1 MHMTN
6 ASEKTREDAIAE
18 EAAGWVAR
26 LGSRDATE
34 ADRRRFEF
42 WKTRDP
48 AHAAAFEEMSA
59 LWGDLAAVPKTVA
72 PRRRRVVGGGIAAL
86 LLMGCLG
93 TIASETGLIA
103 RYRSDFY
110 TPVGTVRRI
119 DLDDGSVVTL
129 NTDSAIQVRYAQTE
143 RRIVLL
149 RGEAFFDVAPNPTR
163 PFVVSGD
170 ETQAIALGTHY
181 AVRVGGRD
189 EVMVEEG
196 HVAVTSGPQRAVLD
210 AGGTA
215 HLGADGHLATGSGDV
230 ANLTSWRSGKLVFS
244 GRPLGE
250 VLGQIGR
257 YRRGSIMV
265 LDDQASQL
273 QVSGVFAVNDVDQA
287 FDALEASLPIR
298 IIRLSDWVTLVR
310 SR

>member
-1 MHMTN
+1 MTN
-6 ASEKTREDAIAE
+6 ISDKAREDAIAE

-42 WKTRDP
+42 WKMQDP

-59 LWGDLAAVPKTVA
+59 LWGDLASVPKTVA
-72 PRRRRVVGGGIAAL
+72 PRRRRMVGGGMAAL

-93 TIASETGLIA
+93 VVANDTGLVA
-103 RYRSDFY
+103 WYRSDFY
-110 TPVGTVRRI
+110 TPVGVVKRI

-129 NTDSAIQVRYAQTE
+129 NTDSAIQVRYGQTE

-149 RGEAFFDVAPNPTR
+149 RGEAFFDVTPNPAR
-163 PFVVSGD
+163 PFVVSGN
-170 ETQAIALGTHY
+170 EAQAIALGTHY
-181 AVRVGGRD
+181 AVRVGDYD

-196 HVAVTSGPQRAVLD
+196 HVAVTSGSQRAVLD

-215 HLGADGHLATGSGDV
+215 KLDAEGRLVTGSGDV
-230 ANLTSWRSGKLVFS
+230 ANLTSWRGGKLVFS
-244 GRPLGE
+244 GLPLGE
-250 VLGQIGR
+250 VLDRIGR
-257 YRRGSIMV
+257 YQHGRIVV
-265 LDDQASQL
+265 LDDQAAQL
-273 QVSGVFAVNDVDQA
+273 RVSGVFAANDIDQTFA
-287 FDALEASLPIR
+287 ALQESLPIR